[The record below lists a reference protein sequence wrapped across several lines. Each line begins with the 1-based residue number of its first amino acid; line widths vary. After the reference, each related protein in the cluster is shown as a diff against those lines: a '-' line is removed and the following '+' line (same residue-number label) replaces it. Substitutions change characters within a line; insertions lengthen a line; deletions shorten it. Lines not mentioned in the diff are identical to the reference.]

1 MFLML
6 TVKKCGAE
14 GIETAFV
21 GQTGGVLQS
30 SGIAVQAALALPENH
45 LTQEV
50 VQVIIFP
57 NDQMHV
63 EMFCHDAERFESS
76 SEFLIGMNVGV
87 VKVSVHVPAGC
98 RKDPGRI

>member
-1 MFLML
+1 MLLML
-6 TVKKCGAE
+6 AVKKRGAE

-30 SGIAVQAALALPENH
+30 PGIAVQAALALPENH

-50 VQVIIFP
+50 VQIVIFP
-57 NDQMHV
+57 NNQMNV
-63 EMFCHDAERFESS
+63 EMFYHDPERFESS
-76 SEFLIGMNVGV
+76 GKFLVGMNVGV

-98 RKDPGRI
+98 RKDPGGI